1 MADRTGLA
9 LVTGASSG
17 IGFEIAKLF
26 ADDGYDLTVAAE
38 DDAIHAGADKLA
50 TVGVE
55 VRPVQVDL
63 RNPEDVQR
71 VAASPLSKAMGLAH
85 RVLPDSVKAVASRM
99 ISLPVG
105 RK

>member
-1 MADRTGLA
+1 M
-9 LVTGASSG
+9 
-17 IGFEIAKLF
+17 
-26 ADDGYDLTVAAE
+26 
-38 DDAIHAGADKLA
+38 
-50 TVGVE
+50 
-55 VRPVQVDL
+55 

-71 VAASPLSKAMGLAH
+71 VAASQLSKAMGLAN